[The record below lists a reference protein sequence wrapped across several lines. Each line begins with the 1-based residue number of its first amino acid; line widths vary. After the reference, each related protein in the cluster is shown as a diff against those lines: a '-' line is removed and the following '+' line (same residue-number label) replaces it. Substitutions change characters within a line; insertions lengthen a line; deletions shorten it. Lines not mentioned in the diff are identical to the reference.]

1 MFAGEVSMATPTTA
15 AAVHSGPCAKWK
27 DGDGP
32 LIREI
37 LNRVGDKWTILVIG
51 TLCQAPMRYSDLHAA
66 IPGLSQRM
74 LTLTLRQ
81 LRRDGLVARTAYPE
95 VPPRVEYEL
104 TPLGETLL
112 DTVSALA
119 QWAVD
124 HRAEIEGNRAR
135 FDVQPMSQR

>member
-1 MFAGEVSMATPTTA
+1 MVSQSTA
-15 AAVHSGPCAKWK
+15 EAVRAGPCAKWK

-51 TLCQAPMRYSDLHAA
+51 TLRHSPMRYSDLHAA

-112 DTVSALA
+112 DTVWALA
-119 QWAVD
+119 AWAVD
-124 HRAEIEGNRAR
+124 HRAEIEGNRSR
-135 FDVQPMSQR
+135 FDAEPKSQR

>member
-1 MFAGEVSMATPTTA
+1 MATRLTA
-15 AAVHSGPCAKWK
+15 AAVRSGPCAKWK

-37 LNRVGDKWTILVIG
+37 LSRVGDKWSVLVIG
-51 TLCQAPMRYSDLHAA
+51 TLRQAPMRYSDLHAA

-81 LRRDGLVARTAYPE
+81 LRRDGLVSRTAYPE

-112 DTVSALA
+112 ETVWALA
-119 QWAVD
+119 QWSVE
-124 HRAEIEGNRAR
+124 HRAEIEANRAR
-135 FDVQPMSQR
+135 FDQSPAG

>member
-1 MFAGEVSMATPTTA
+1 MRATRATVEAGLCG
-15 AAVHSGPCAKWK
+15 GPCAEWR

-37 LNRVGDKWTILVIG
+37 LSRVGDKWSVLIIG
-51 TLCQAPMRYSDLHAA
+51 TLHQAPMRYSDLHAA

-81 LRRDGLVARTAYPE
+81 LRRDGVVHRVAYPE
-95 VPPRVEYEL
+95 VPPRVEYGL

-112 DTVSALA
+112 ATVQDLA
-119 QWAVD
+119 KWAVD
-124 HRAEIEGNRAR
+124 HRDEIEANRAL
-135 FDVQPMSQR
+135 FDASASSG